1 MKKQQ
6 NPSQYRPFRQST
18 ALAQDLLEEL
28 KVLKALETH
37 ETQPTPQA

>member
-6 NPSQYRPFRQST
+6 NPSQYRQFRQST

-28 KVLKALETH
+28 KVLKSLETRDMQS
-37 ETQPTPQA
+37 TQQA